1 VIVVAL
7 TDSDSYVKWGAATLD
22 RIVPDAER
30 RIVVVANP
38 VMPSTAQREAAVAGT
53 SWRGVEVPVLQ
64 ADAAVA
70 LVDELKPDAVLV
82 AMRGPMAALLLAM
95 LVELPRR
102 PVLWSGIPGIALP
115 ARRKALVYRAQAD
128 IMIVHSHN
136 ERLAFAELDRVAGF
150 QHRFAL
156 TTLPFLDRRPSA
168 GNDVVLAAQALVPAS
183 RAQRVALVAQFV
195 EAARRHPDRRFVLKV
210 RARRGERQT
219 HDERWPLDALLSRS
233 IAIPANIVVQSGPMG
248 AVLDRAGALVSVS
261 STAIIEAV
269 ARGIPTLALN
279 DYGVGDEQLN
289 GIFVGSGL
297 FGSTDDLVA
306 NRFRLAEPA
315 WTQQNYLHDPRD
327 DDARA
332 VLEECIEHRGR
343 GRLPRRSSVRS
354 TTGGSLRRAWDRRT
368 ALGRHDARLLG
379 AIALVIGVPARAFVR
394 GVSRVFPRKAL

>member
-7 TDSDSYVKWGAATLD
+7 ADSDSYLKWGAATLD
-22 RIVPDAER
+22 RVVPDAECQ
-30 RIVVVANP
+30 IIVVANP
-38 VMPSTAQREAAVAGT
+38 VMPSAAQRAAAVADT
-53 SWRGVEVPVLQ
+53 SWRGLEVPVLQ

-70 LVDELKPDAVLV
+70 LVHQLKPDAVLV
-82 AMRGPMAALLLAM
+82 ATRGPMAALLLAM
-95 LVELPRR
+95 LVELPSR

-128 IMIVHSHN
+128 FMIVHSHH
-136 ERLAFAELDRVAGF
+136 ERLAFAGLDRVAGF
-150 QHRFAL
+150 HYRLAL

-183 RAQRVALVAQFV
+183 RAERAALVARFV
-195 EAARRHPDRRFVLKV
+195 EAARQHPDRQFVLKV
-210 RARRGERQT
+210 RAHRGERQT

-233 IAIPANIVVQSGPMG
+233 VATPANIVVQSGPMG

-269 ARGIPTLALN
+269 ARGIPALALN
-279 DYGVGDEQLN
+279 DYGIGDEQLN
-289 GIFVGSGL
+289 GIFVDSGL

-315 WTQQNYLHDPRD
+315 WAQQNYLHDPRD

-332 VLEECIEHRGR
+332 VLEECIEHRAR
-343 GRLPRRSSVRS
+343 GRLPRRSSVRP
-354 TTGGSLRRAWDRRT
+354 TTGGALRRAWNRRT
-368 ALGRHDARLLG
+368 ALGRYDARPLG
-379 AIALVIGVPARAFVR
+379 AIALVIGVPVRALVR
-394 GVSRVFPRKAL
+394 GAARVFPSKAS